1 MPDERQRWD
10 AEAHATLSVT
20 LPSTVTPRAAPCAWG
35 VSVWDMWGCGFGL
48 QSPTGSLLSSCQ
60 LKDTWD
66 TGCPKTGGHEATP
79 APSAGPDYWD
89 SSLKGCSSSWY
100 NRNPVEHGQ
109 RECSCRWSTKI
120 SCSLR
125 QSLLG
130 RGTGLLGASLLAHCC
145 LCKPNRGQ
153 Q

>member
-10 AEAHATLSVT
+10 AEPHATLSVT

-35 VSVWDMWGCGFGL
+35 VSVWDVGMWL
-48 QSPTGSLLSSCQ
+48 WAAVPNRLSALSCQ

-66 TGCPKTGGHEATP
+66 TGCPKTGGHAATP
-79 APSAGPDYWD
+79 APSPGPDYWD

-100 NRNPVEHGQ
+100 NRNPVGHGQ

-120 SCSLR
+120 SCLLR
-125 QSLLG
+125 QSSLG

-145 LCKPNRGQ
+145 LCKPKRGQ